1 MTIFISYL
9 GAPRP
14 TLSHYKDAVSL
25 SWCLLLHLFL
35 FDSKFTENLA
45 TRLSSKAQSSISKG
59 LELRCRDSGNAM
71 RFSFFTIQVFS
82 TYPENY
88 DTKESFCFLNR
99 GAKAKFF
106 LADKAKNN
114 SNMTRIS
121 FLLKQ
126 LCCCCLEIR
135 FFSCNSFQLYVLSF
149 CALIHSLLLN
159 VVSNPYIIIDHRSI
173 S

>member
-82 TYPENY
+82 TYPGNY

-126 LCCCCLEIR
+126 LCCC
-135 FFSCNSFQLYVLSF
+135 LSWNKILF
-149 CALIHSLLLN
+149 L
-159 VVSNPYIIIDHRSI
+159 
-173 S
+173 